1 MADTGTPDDRT
12 DASPAQE
19 FPHKMRV
26 HALARMIG
34 LTSREVLAHL
44 AELGISA
51 RSPQSSIDRSAA
63 VAVRDAQAARSGDT
77 PAEVPA
83 ETSAA
88 DTTGAANTTES
99 GDAAAPA
106 ADDA

>member
-1 MADTGTPDDRT
+1 MADTGTPDDRN
-12 DASPAQE
+12 DASPAQD

-44 AELGISA
+44 ADLGISA

-63 VAVRDAQAARSGDT
+63 VAVRDAHAASSDT
-77 PAEVPA
+77 PAADPEATDTFGASSWDSEEEARAVGEEV
-83 ETSAA
+83 
-88 DTTGAANTTES
+88 
-99 GDAAAPA
+99 
-106 ADDA
+106 